1 VAGPRLRAFRARA
14 VSRAFAVI
22 RAAGRHIPLPLGRK
36 FGRALGTLAWH
47 VARRERRKAL
57 AHIAI
62 AYPEWS
68 DAQRRG
74 AIRRM
79 FRHLGESLFEIVWL
93 VNLDEKT
100 LAKTTVI
107 EGMDEVKRLTSS
119 GRGIV
124 TFTGHCG
131 NWEWLA
137 RTVAL
142 CGVPV
147 TTMQRERDD
156 AEMNDFIVQLREGAG
171 IRTIDR
177 GSASSAR
184 EMIQALRRGGG
195 VLAFLID
202 QNIRAESAKVP
213 FFGTPA
219 LTPIGPVKLAIRTG
233 APIVSMFIRRGDD
246 GMQYV
251 TVNPPFETSPDDDPI
266 AVTARVTREIEDA
279 IRRAPEQWVWMHDR
293 WRERPKW
300 EVSPPPVPPSSLSS

>member
-1 VAGPRLRAFRARA
+1 MRAI
-14 VSRAFAVI
+14 SRAFTLI
-22 RAAGRHIPLPLGRK
+22 RAVGRRIPLPLGRK
-36 FGRALGTLAWH
+36 LGRALGVLAWH

-57 AHIAI
+57 ANIAV

-68 DAQRRG
+68 DIRRRE
-74 AIRRM
+74 AIRGM
-79 FRHLGESLFEIVWL
+79 FRHLGETLFEVVWL
-93 VNLDEKT
+93 VNLDETT

-107 EGMDEVKRLTSS
+107 EGMDEVRKLTGA

-156 AEMNDFIVQLREGAG
+156 AEMNAFILQLREGAG

-177 GSASSAR
+177 GSATSGR

-195 VLAFLID
+195 LLAFLID

-213 FFGTPA
+213 FFGKPA

-251 TVNPPFETSPDDDPI
+251 TVNPPFETSRDDDPI
-266 AVTARVTREIEDA
+266 AVTARVTREIEEA

-300 EVSPPPVPPSSLSS
+300 DVSEPPVPPPSPSS

>member
-1 VAGPRLRAFRARA
+1 
-14 VSRAFAVI
+14 
-22 RAAGRHIPLPLGRK
+22 
-36 FGRALGTLAWH
+36 

-57 AHIAI
+57 ANISI
-62 AYPEWS
+62 AYPDWS
-68 DAQRRG
+68 DTQKRE

-79 FRHLGESLFEIVWL
+79 FRHLGETLFEVVWL
-93 VNLDEKT
+93 VNLDETT

-107 EGMDEVKRLTSS
+107 DGMEEVKRLTTA

-137 RTVAL
+137 RAVAL
-142 CGVPV
+142 SGVPV

-156 AEMNDFIVQLREGAG
+156 AEMNAFILQLREGAG

-177 GSASSAR
+177 GSATSGR
-184 EMIQALRRGGG
+184 EMIQALRRGSGL
-195 VLAFLID
+195 LAFLID

-213 FFGTPA
+213 FFGKPA

-246 GMQYV
+246 GLQYIH
-251 TVNPPFETSPDDDPI
+251 VNPPFETSRDDDPI
-266 AVTARVTREIEDA
+266 AVTARVTREIEEA

-300 EVSPPPVPPSSLSS
+300 DIANTS

>member
-1 VAGPRLRAFRARA
+1 MRAI
-14 VSRAFAVI
+14 SRAFTLI
-22 RAAGRHIPLPLGRK
+22 RAVGRRIPLPLGRK
-36 FGRALGTLAWH
+36 LGRALGVLAWH

-57 AHIAI
+57 ANIAV

-68 DAQRRG
+68 DIRRRE
-74 AIRRM
+74 AIRGM
-79 FRHLGESLFEIVWL
+79 FRHLGETLFEVVWL
-93 VNLDEKT
+93 VNLDETT

-107 EGMDEVKRLTSS
+107 EGMDEVRKLTGA

-156 AEMNDFIVQLREGAG
+156 AEMNAFILQLREGAG

-177 GSASSAR
+177 GSATSGR

-195 VLAFLID
+195 LLAFLID

-213 FFGTPA
+213 FFGKPA

-251 TVNPPFETSPDDDPI
+251 TVNPPFETSRDDDPL
-266 AVTARVTREIEDA
+266 AVTARVTREIEEA

-300 EVSPPPVPPSSLSS
+300 DVSEPPLSPSS